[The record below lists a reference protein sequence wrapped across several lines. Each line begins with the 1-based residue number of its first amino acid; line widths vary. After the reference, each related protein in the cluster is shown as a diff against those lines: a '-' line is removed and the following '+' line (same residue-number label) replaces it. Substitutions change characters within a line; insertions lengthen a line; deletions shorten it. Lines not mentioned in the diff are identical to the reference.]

1 MPAANGGRASGSP
14 LSHSNHCKPAR
25 RDASAFSV
33 QCAMFTI
40 HRTLDAE
47 HYSALSHDA
56 AQAVPPHDTTVC
68 RPRHPRGHIVR
79 LDHTG
84 PRAAQLT
91 VHAIAAGGRVAALR
105 FGGHGIELLSAL
117 ASVALEAGGRRL
129 CAPACAP
136 SEPPGLPSPRR
147 RPLHGAVG
155 HGVLHQTAWG
165 RRKVETS
172 RDASPTS
179 PTRVWVK

>member
-14 LSHSNHCKPAR
+14 LSHSNHYKPAR

-33 QCAMFTI
+33 QCAIFAI
-40 HRTLDAE
+40 HRTLNAE
-47 HYSALSHDA
+47 QYSALSHDA

-105 FGGHGIELLSAL
+105 SQRPRDRASLHPGFGRSRD
-117 ASVALEAGGRRL
+117 GGP
-129 CAPACAP
+129 PAMC
-136 SEPPGLPSPRR
+136 PGLRPVRTSGSTIATPPPSTRGCRSRR
-147 RPLHGAVG
+147 A
-155 HGVLHQTAWG
+155 
-165 RRKVETS
+165 TS
-172 RDASPTS
+172 NSLGPA
-179 PTRVWVK
+179 